1 MALISGR
8 RKRSVV
14 SRHGRGAFGVFVLA
28 FTWVVIAPA
37 GSGTAVAAGPC
48 GPPVVNPVACENS
61 LPGNTGWQISGSGD
75 ASIQG
80 FATTMS
86 LNPGGTVHFKI
97 DTNASAYHLDIY
109 RMGYYAGAGARQVAS
124 NITPSVALPQ
134 SQPNCLTDPST
145 GLVDCG
151 NWHESASWAVPSTAV
166 SGIYF
171 ALLTRSDT
179 GGRSQI
185 FFVVKND
192 ASHSA
197 IIYQTS
203 DETWQAYNFYGGN
216 SLYSSDGSAPAG
228 RAYKVSYNRPFVTGA
243 TVNTPPG
250 ITPSG
255 SWVMWAEYPMV
266 RWMERN
272 GYDVSYTTGGDVDQ
286 DTGGTLL
293 RNHKVFL
300 SVGHD
305 EYWSASQRA
314 NVQAAR
320 DAGVSLGFF
329 TGNTMFWKTR
339 WENSFDGSNTT
350 HRTLVT
356 YKETAA
362 NAIIDPQDPPT
373 WTGTWRDPRF
383 SPPGDGG
390 QPENALTGQLF
401 GYNNDHIYFP
411 IQVPQRYASSRF
423 WRNTSVATLGAG
435 QTATLAND
443 TLGNEWD
450 VDVDNGFRPAGL
462 IDLSSTTVAANSVL
476 VDYGSNF
483 APATITHNMTLYRAA
498 SGALVFDAGT
508 VQWSWGLDPGDQGS
522 TPDPDMQQATVNL
535 FADMGVQPATLQ
547 SGLVA
552 ATQSTDTTAPT
563 STITSPASGASPT
576 NGSTITITGTAS
588 DTGGGV
594 VAAVEVSTDGGS
606 TWHRANGTT
615 SWTYSWNVNTG
626 ITTSIKSRAID
637 DSANIE
643 TPKPGVTIN
652 GHCSCSL
659 FGAST
664 PANPDSGDATSAEL
678 GIKFTSDVS
687 GSVTGVRFYKSTAN
701 TGTHTGSLWTSTGTL
716 LATATFTN
724 ETASGWQQ
732 VTFSP
737 AVNVN
742 AGVTYVAS
750 YHTSS
755 GHYSADPD
763 SFYGV
768 PLASGLR
775 TIDSPPLHAP
785 SGPAVG
791 NNGLYRVGS
800 GFPGPSDDAAN
811 YWVDVMFS
819 ASSVPPS
826 APGAPPSVIASNG
839 NASATV
845 SWSIPADNGSAITSY
860 TVTPFVGSVA
870 QTPTTV
876 TGAPPATSTV
886 ISGLT
891 NGTTYTFT
899 VSATNALGTGPPSAP
914 SNAVVPSASGFQCPC
929 TLFGSTVPAIPDS
942 GDAGANVELGVRF
955 TADVSGFVTGVRFYK
970 SAANTGTHTGTL
982 WSSAGALLATAT
994 FTGESGSGWQQ
1005 VSFASPVAVTSGTT
1019 YVASYHTSTG
1029 HYAAVHNG
1037 FATAFDAPP
1046 LHAPASGTV
1055 GNGVY
1060 AYGGSTFPNQSYLAS
1075 NYSVDVTFTT
1085 SGVGASV
1092 PAAPTG
1098 VLASAGNASANVSWT
1113 APASNGSSIT
1123 QYTVTPFVGTTAQT
1137 PTVVAGAPP
1146 ATSATV
1152 TGLANGT
1159 TYTFKVTATNGVGTG
1174 VASAA
1179 SNAVTPSVPPAPP
1192 AITSAAQATFVA
1204 GAGGTATVT
1213 TTGVPVPA
1221 LSSGALPTGVSFA
1234 DNGDGTGTLTVGATA
1249 VAAVTQFT
1257 LTANNGVNPPA
1268 SQLFT
1273 LTVLPPPPAVSAVIP
1288 NTGATTGGTA
1298 VTLTG
1303 TNLTGATAVSF
1314 GGAPASFSVNS
1325 ATSISAVSPAHAVGA
1340 VDVTVTT
1347 PGGASATGAP
1357 DRFTYAKVD
1366 QTITFAAPPASS
1378 LAQSPVTLSATA
1390 SSGLAVTFSSTT
1402 PTVCTSGGTNG
1413 ATITLVSVG
1422 TCTVQADQA
1431 GNGVYNAAPAVLQ
1444 GFGVTKADQTIT
1456 LTLPSTATLGM
1467 PPVVVSATASSGLVV
1482 TFSTTTPSVCTSG
1495 GTNGAT
1501 ITLVALG
1508 TCTVRADQ
1516 SGNAV
1521 YNTAP
1526 TVQQDFTVVA
1536 PNQSIA
1542 FAALA
1547 NRTFGDAPFTVA
1559 ATATSGLAVAFSS
1572 TTTSICTA
1580 TGANGATITIV
1591 AAGTCT
1597 VEADQAGDTT
1607 FTPAIPVQQSFT
1619 VAKANQTITFAAL
1632 ANKSTAQSPLVVS
1645 ATASSGLAV
1654 AFSTTTP
1661 TVCTSAGTNGAT
1673 ISLVASGTCTVLA
1686 DQAGNANF
1694 NPAVTVPQ
1702 SFAVSAATYTLFGST
1717 VPAIPDSGD
1726 AGANVELGVK
1736 FTADAAGFVTAVR
1749 FYKSAA
1755 NTGTHTGSLWS
1766 SAGTRLATATFTGE
1780 SASGWQQV
1788 NFSTP
1793 VAVSA
1798 GTTYIASY
1806 HTTTGHYAATH
1817 GGFATAVDAPP
1828 LHAPASGTTG
1838 NGVFVYGASA
1848 FPNQSYLQSNYYV
1861 DVVYATP

>member
-1 MALISGR
+1 M
-8 RKRSVV
+8 
-14 SRHGRGAFGVFVLA
+14 LA
-28 FTWVVIAPA
+28 FAWVVIAPT

-61 LPGNTGWQISGSGD
+61 LPGNTGWQITGSGD
-75 ASIQG
+75 PSIQG

-109 RMGYYAGAGARQVAS
+109 RVGYYAGAGARRVAS
-124 NITPSVALPQ
+124 GIAPSASLPQ
-134 SQPNCLTDPST
+134 NQPNCLTDPST

-171 ALLTRSDT
+171 ALLTRPDT
-179 GGRSQI
+179 GGRSQV

-228 RAYKVSYNRPFVTGA
+228 RAYKVSYNRPFVTA
-243 TVNTPPG
+243 EEVNTPPG

-255 SWVMWAEYPMV
+255 SWFLWAEYPMV

-272 GYDVSYTTGGDVDQ
+272 GYDVSYTTGGDVDM
-286 DTGGTLL
+286 DTGGALL
-293 RNHKVFL
+293 RNHKIFL

-339 WENSFDGSNTT
+339 WENSVDGSNST

-383 SPPGDGG
+383 SPPADGG

-435 QTATLAND
+435 QTATLGND

-450 VDVDNGFRPAGL
+450 VNVDNGFRPAGL
-462 IDLSSTTVAANSVL
+462 IDLSSTTVSANSVL
-476 VDYGSNF
+476 VDYGTTF
-483 APATITHNMTLYRAA
+483 APATLTHNMTLYRAA

-522 TPDPDMQQATVNL
+522 TPNTAMQQATVNL
-535 FADMGVQPATLQ
+535 FADMGAQPATLQ
-547 SGLVA
+547 TGLVA
-552 ATQSTDTTAPT
+552 AAQSTDTTAPT
-563 STITSPASGASPT
+563 SNITSPAQGSSPT
-576 NGSTITITGTAS
+576 NGSTITITGTAA

-594 VAAVEVSTDGGS
+594 VAAVEVSTDGGA
-606 TWHRANGTT
+606 TWHRATGTT
-615 SWTYSWNVNTG
+615 SWTYTWNVNTG
-626 ITTSIKSRAID
+626 ITTAIKSRAID

-643 TPKPGVTIN
+643 TPSAGVTIN

-659 FGAST
+659 FGAT
-664 PANPDSGDATSAEL
+664 APASPDSGDPAAAEL

-701 TGTHTGSLWTSTGTL
+701 TGTHTGSLWSSTGTL

-724 ETASGWQQ
+724 ETSSGWQQ

-742 AGVTYVAS
+742 AGATYVAS
-750 YHTSS
+750 YHTST
-755 GHYSADPD
+755 GHYAATPD
-763 SFYGV
+763 AFYGV

-785 SGPAVG
+785 TGPAAG
-791 NNGLYRVGS
+791 NNGLYAAGS
-800 GFPGPSDDAAN
+800 GFPGPSDTATN
-811 YWVDVMFS
+811 YWVDVLFS
-819 ASSVPPS
+819 TSGVAPT
-826 APGAPPSVIASNG
+826 APGAPPSVVASNG

-845 SWSIPADNGSAITSY
+845 SWGLPADNGSAITSY
-860 TVTPFVGSVA
+860 TVTPFVGAVA

-876 TGAPPATSTV
+876 VGSPPALSTV
-886 ISGLT
+886 VSGLT
-891 NGTTYTFT
+891 NGTTYTF
-899 VSATNALGTGPPSAP
+899 VVRATNAIGTGPPSAP

-929 TLFGSTVPAIPDS
+929 TLFGSTVPAVPDS
-942 GDAGANVELGVRF
+942 GDAGASVELGVRF

-970 SAANTGTHTGTL
+970 AAANTGTHTGTL
-982 WSSAGALLATAT
+982 WSSSGALLATAT
-994 FTGESGSGWQQ
+994 FSGESASGWQQ
-1005 VSFASPVAVTSGTT
+1005 VTFSAPVAVTSGTT

-1029 HYAAVHNG
+1029 HYAAVHQG
-1037 FATAFDAPP
+1037 FATAFDNAP
-1046 LHAPASGTV
+1046 LHAPASGAA
-1055 GNGVY
+1055 GNGLY
-1060 AYGGSTFPNQSYLAS
+1060 AYGGSTFPNQSFLAS

-1085 SGVGASV
+1085 SGTSASV
-1092 PAAPTG
+1092 PDAPTG
-1098 VLASAGNASANVSWT
+1098 VSASGGNASANVSWT
-1113 APASNGSSIT
+1113 APANNGSPIT
-1123 QYTVTPFVGTTAQT
+1123 QYSVTPFIGTTAQT

-1152 TGLANGT
+1152 TGLTNGS
-1159 TYTFKVTATNGVGTG
+1159 TYTFKVSATNGVGTG
-1174 VASAA
+1174 AASAA
-1179 SNAVTPSVPPAPP
+1179 SNAVTPSVPPTPP
-1192 AITSAAQATFVA
+1192 T
-1204 GAGGTATVT
+1204 
-1213 TTGVPVPA
+1213 
-1221 LSSGALPTGVSFA
+1221 
-1234 DNGDGTGTLTVGATA
+1234 
-1249 VAAVTQFT
+1249 
-1257 LTANNGVNPPA
+1257 
-1268 SQLFT
+1268 
-1273 LTVLPPPPAVSAVIP
+1273 VSAVGP
-1288 NTGATTGGTA
+1288 NSGATTGGAA

-1303 TNLTGATAVSF
+1303 TNLAGATAVSF
-1314 GGAPASFSVNS
+1314 GGTPASFSVNS
-1325 ATSISAVSPAHAVGA
+1325 ATSIAAVSPAHAAGS
-1340 VDVTVTT
+1340 VDVTATT
-1347 PGGASATGAP
+1347 PGGTSATGAA
-1357 DRFTYAKVD
+1357 DRFTYSKVD
-1366 QTITFAAPPASS
+1366 QTITFSGGIAAAT
-1378 LAQSPVTLSATA
+1378 LAQPPLTLSATA

-1402 PTVCTSGGTNG
+1402 PSVCTSGGTNG
-1413 ATITLVSVG
+1413 ATITLVTVG

-1431 GNGVYNAAPAVLQ
+1431 GNGAYNAAPAVLQ
-1444 GFGVTKADQTIT
+1444 SFGVTKADQAVT
-1456 LTLPSTATLGM
+1456 LTTPSTATLGM
-1467 PPVVVSATASSGLVV
+1467 PPVVVSAAASSGLVV

-1495 GTNGAT
+1495 GANGAT
-1501 ITLVALG
+1501 ITLVDLG
-1508 TCTVRADQ
+1508 TCTVQADQ
-1516 SGNAV
+1516 AGNGV
-1521 YNTAP
+1521 YNAAP
-1526 TVQQDFTVVA
+1526 TVLQDFAVVA

-1542 FAALA
+1542 FAALPD
-1547 NRTFGDAPFTVA
+1547 RTFGDAPFVVS
-1559 ATATSGLAVAFSS
+1559 ATATSGLAVTFSS
-1572 TTTSICTA
+1572 ISPSVCTSGGT
-1580 TGANGATITIV
+1580 NGATITIV
-1591 AAGTCT
+1591 AAGPCT
-1597 VEADQAGDTT
+1597 VQADQAGNGA
-1607 FTPAIPVQQSFT
+1607 FTPAIPVRQSFT
-1619 VAKANQTITFAAL
+1619 VAKANQSITFAAL
-1632 ANKSTAQSPLVVS
+1632 ANTSTAQSPLTVS

-1661 TVCTSAGTNGAT
+1661 AVCSAGGTNGAS
-1673 ISLVASGTCTVLA
+1673 ISLVASGTCTVVA
-1686 DQAGNANF
+1686 NQGGNGNF
-1694 NPAVTVPQ
+1694 NPAVGVPQ

-1717 VPAIPDSGD
+1717 VPAVPDSGD

-1736 FTADAAGFVTAVR
+1736 FTADAAGFVTGVR

-1788 NFSTP
+1788 SFSAP

-1806 HTTTGHYAATH
+1806 HTTVGHYAATH
-1817 GGFATAVDAPP
+1817 GGFTNAVDAPP

-1838 NGVFVYGASA
+1838 NGVYLYGASA